1 VKIRYATHADLE
13 ALINFL
19 RINWSENHVFV
30 NKPELLLWQ
39 HGQPNSETLNFVLA
53 EHEGS
58 ISSILG
64 FIPTT
69 RFDPL
74 MEPSN
79 IGLAIWAK
87 SQSAPT
93 GSGVLLLKFL
103 EKRKAVNAIFAIGL
117 SDIAKPIYRKL
128 GYQVTEMKHYA
139 IVNSNFK
146 HFVLLKS
153 FSEQDLQDFREDKNF
168 KTWINESD
176 NQAELKSHLESID
189 SVKTFTYIKARY
201 IDHPV
206 YEYKFAFLGCGKK
219 VELIIIFRIQTN
231 NLSKALRLVDLLG
244 DQRALPKYFSN
255 FQTLLTK
262 YEAEY
267 IHFYTSR
274 ELDKNFVQGCVVQI
288 SQETKKIV
296 PNYFEPFSDKNVFLD
311 YCIKYLKP
319 AHDECVLY
327 LGDSDQDRPNI
338 IIPKVKA
345 I

>member
-19 RINWSENHVFV
+19 RINWSENHIFV
-30 NKPELLLWQ
+30 KKPELLLWQ
-39 HGQPNSETLNFVLA
+39 HGQPNSETLNFALA

-103 EKRKAVNAIFAIGL
+103 EKRKAVNSIFAMGMK
-117 SDIAKPIYRKL
+117 DVVKPIYRKL

-139 IVNSNFK
+139 IVNLNFK

-153 FSEQDLQDFREDKNF
+153 FSEQVLQDFPKDKNF
-168 KTWINESD
+168 EIWINESD
-176 NQAELKSHLESID
+176 NQEELKSHLEKID
-189 SVKTFTYIKARY
+189 NVKTFTYIKARY
-201 IDHPV
+201 IEHPV
-206 YEYKFAFLGCGKK
+206 YEYKFAILGFCKK
-219 VELIIIFRIQTN
+219 VELIIIFRIQSN
-231 NLSKALRLVDLLG
+231 NSSKALRLVDVLG
-244 DQRALPKYFSN
+244 DQSALPKYFSN
-255 FQTLLTK
+255 FQTLLIK

-274 ELDKNFVQGCVVQI
+274 EIDTNFIRGCVVQI
-288 SQETKKIV
+288 NQESTEIV

-319 AHDECVLY
+319 AYDERVLY

-338 IIPKVKA
+338 IIPKVKSL
-345 I
+345 